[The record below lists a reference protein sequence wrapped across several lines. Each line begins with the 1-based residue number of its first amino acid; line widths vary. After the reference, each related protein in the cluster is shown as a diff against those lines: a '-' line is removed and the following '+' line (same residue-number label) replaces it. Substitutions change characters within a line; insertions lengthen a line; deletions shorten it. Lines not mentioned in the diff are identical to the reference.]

1 MRFLTSI
8 TPLVSLLPL
17 IHALPSPTS
26 CTTVT
31 PDIARVSEADPVA
44 SYLPGFRIS
53 QQAGGTNKEDMFVE
67 FNITAGS
74 WGCSLSSFFPAGTP
88 VTTSGAA
95 APVEIFAV
103 NGPLSRSPHGID
115 VSWAY
120 CPAPGALVGS
130 TAFESDP
137 NEARTR
143 FVNSF
148 SCTDKMTYRLSIA
161 SWYKQAASVEFAQG
175 PGFQHEHR
183 TIGPKMLKSI
193 PHGLR
198 MQKRGGVDGLSES
211 EFEMCSGLTPA
222 KGETILDIIQSV
234 A

>member
-88 VTTSGAA
+88 VNTSGAA

-175 PGFQHEHR
+175 PGV
-183 TIGPKMLKSI
+183 
-193 PHGLR
+193 GLR
-198 MQKRGGVDGLSES
+198 MTHN
-211 EFEMCSGLTPA
+211 C
-222 KGETILDIIQSV
+222 
-234 A
+234 